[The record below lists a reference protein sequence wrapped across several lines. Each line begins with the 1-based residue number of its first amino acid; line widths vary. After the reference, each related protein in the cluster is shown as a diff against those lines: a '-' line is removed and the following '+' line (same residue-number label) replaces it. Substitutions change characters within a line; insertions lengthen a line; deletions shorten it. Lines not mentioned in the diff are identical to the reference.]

1 MPPADSK
8 SSRRPLKRKADS
20 GAEPSERKR
29 AQNRISQQCL
39 REKNAAYVRN
49 LENAVELLQ
58 NTITDNDGGGCRDR
72 YETLV
77 EAHLKLLKENQRLE
91 EALFRL
97 RKKLLSLSNA
107 AATAYP
113 RILELHCFLLHFPY
127 RLHLLVSSVSPSV
140 GVTSQVEHRHSSM
153 STSSTYPLLYL
164 LHCAQCP

>member
-58 NTITDNDGGGCRDR
+58 NTATDADGGGRRDR

-107 AATAYP
+107 AASAAGQCYSFRLSTV
-113 RILELHCFLLHFPY
+113 ELQG
-127 RLHLLVSSVSPSV
+127 SK
-140 GVTSQVEHRHSSM
+140 
-153 STSSTYPLLYL
+153 YL
-164 LHCAQCP
+164 